1 VKNRAAINAAVEACL
16 VTETTAYWI
25 DKLNAAGVPCG
36 RVMEL
41 AEVFTDPQVLD
52 QQMVLDQEH
61 PGHGA
66 VRMLGF
72 PIKFGEAPCA
82 LRRPTPEIGADTGAI
97 LAELGYSAAE
107 IAALRDAGVV

>member
-1 VKNRAAINAAVEACL
+1 M
-16 VTETTAYWI
+16 TEYWI

-41 AEVFTDPQVLD
+41 GEVFADLQVLD
-52 QQMVLDQEH
+52 QQMVVEQEH

-82 LRRPTPEIGADTGAI
+82 LRRPTPEVGADTDSV

-107 IAALRDAGVV
+107 IAALRDGGVV